1 MSTAFDR
8 VASDRSTEEVAE
20 ELVEVPV
27 DVIGLVDDGMSVV
40 VGWLL
45 ASVELSGLAA
55 VVEGEVPSVDEGA
68 SDDPVVVGT
77 GVDGALSVD

>member
-1 MSTAFDR
+1 M
-8 VASDRSTEEVAE
+8 AE

-27 DVIGLVDDGMSVV
+27 DVTGLVDDGMSVV

-55 VVEGEVPSVDEGA
+55 VDEGEVLSVDEGA
-68 SDDPVVVGT
+68 SDEPVVVAI